1 MKIKY
6 VIIFVLLLIGGNF
19 LRLYIQDKT
28 IPHIEIREEMNYN
41 KKEAQKEND
50 LSNTTK
56 KFDIN
61 EVSFEDLLKLGF
73 SKSRATRIIEY
84 RNEIGVI
91 FSIDELKNIPRF
103 GESGVKQAKKYLITN
118 NEKLNNYKQNYNKD
132 VKKYNINSLDEDS
145 LKILGFS
152 KKEIK
157 KLLPEIEKNNIKS
170 NIDLENI
177 IGLEKYKKVEKY
189 IKFIE

>member
-6 VIIFVLLLIGGNF
+6 IIIFVLLLIGGNF
-19 LRLYIQDKT
+19 LKMYIQDKT

-61 EVSFEDLLKLGF
+61 DVSFEDLLKLGF

-84 RNEIGVI
+84 RNEIGII

-118 NEKLNNYKQNYNKD
+118 NEKLSNYKQYYNKD

-145 LKILGFS
+145 LKMLGFS

-157 KLLPEIEKNNIKS
+157 KLLPEIEKNNVKS